1 MSTKVLLIEDD
12 NDLAYGVSMALTRE
26 GCQVTQAATG
36 PDGLRLALDGR
47 PDVVILDIGLPGLD
61 GLQVCRAIRQTSA
74 VPILFLTARAEELDR
89 VMGLELGGDDYL
101 TKPFSIR
108 ELCARVRALHRRAS
122 GRVLEQQEERRI
134 EMHGLTIWPER
145 RKVQRG
151 AEEIRLTNTEFALL
165 LTLARRPGRVFSKQE
180 LLEAAWEGQGQFMV
194 DHVVNVH
201 LANLR
206 EKVERDPSR
215 PELVLTVR
223 GAGYKLKEVA
233 P

>member
-1 MSTKVLLIEDD
+1 
-12 NDLAYGVSMALTRE
+12 MALTRE
-26 GCQVTQAATG
+26 GFLVTQAATG
-36 PDGLRLALDGR
+36 PEGLHLALEGR

-122 GRVLEQQEERRI
+122 GRVLEQEERRL
-134 EMHGLTIWPER
+134 EVHGLTIWPER

-151 AEEIRLTNTEFALL
+151 NEEIRLTNTEFALL

-206 EKVERDPSR
+206 EKIERDPSR

-223 GAGYKLKEVA
+223 GAGYKLKEGA